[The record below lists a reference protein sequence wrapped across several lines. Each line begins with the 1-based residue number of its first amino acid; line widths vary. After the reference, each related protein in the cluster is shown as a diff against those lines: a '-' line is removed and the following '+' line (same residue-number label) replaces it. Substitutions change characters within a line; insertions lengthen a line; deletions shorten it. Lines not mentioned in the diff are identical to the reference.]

1 MPFAVHVIWWITI
14 GLALVLTV
22 VATHYLLAVIRTC
35 GQIVDLANRTAPAA
49 AGIARHTSA
58 IAGLGAVIQL
68 APTLLRVA
76 GEIDGSAGTISS
88 TLDAVAPKENA

>member
-1 MPFAVHVIWWITI
+1 MPFAVHLIWWITI
-14 GLALVLTV
+14 AVALLLTA
-22 VATHYLLAVIRTC
+22 VATAYLMAVIRTC

-58 IAGLGAVIQL
+58 IAGLGAVIEL

-76 GEIDGSAGTISS
+76 GGIDSSAGTIAT
-88 TLDAVAPKENA
+88 TLDAVAPKETA